1 MPSTADPPR
10 SVRTAAEIAQARR
23 GAVDRHGDPGH
34 GRTGVQAQLQ
44 EDTMGL
50 RLTQDVSATHAYRS
64 LSVTQDQVSRSMERL
79 SSRLGID
86 PSSHDAARPDLAHQ
100 V

>member
-1 MPSTADPPR
+1 
-10 SVRTAAEIAQARR
+10 
-23 GAVDRHGDPGH
+23 
-34 GRTGVQAQLQ
+34 
-44 EDTMGL
+44 MGL
-50 RLTQDVSATHAYRS
+50 RLTQDVSATHAYRN